1 MHLHIYKTSSCW
13 AVFFWPTAFFDFCMT
28 SESYPYHLKVA
39 ASAFVCVLFFPSMF
53 TSFIILPINHF
64 NFESQT
70 PEEWKKTMQVL
81 DYQLFSVEKRTKI
94 SSVNFLSLEYDH
106 PTGPRHNVFPNQ
118 LLARQSHRA
127 GSPASRPSVRQVA
140 VLSVPLV
147 DLTYFCLS
155 GWIPDVSAFLVN
167 CDINKKK
174 QLMLELPWLPHTS
187 SSQLNSS
194 ISFRQEK
201 HKYIIAVLDCV
212 LCGK

>member
-39 ASAFVCVLFFPSMF
+39 ACAFVCVLFFPSLF

-81 DYQLFSVEKRTKI
+81 DYQLFSVEKRTNNI
-94 SSVNFLSLEYDH
+94 QYYFLSLEYDH
-106 PTGPRHNVFPNQ
+106 PTWPPHIVVPNQ
-118 LLARQSHRA
+118 LLARQSHRV
-127 GSPASRPSVRQVA
+127 GSPASTPSVRQVA
-140 VLSVPLV
+140 VLSVPSV
-147 DLTYFCLS
+147 DLSYFCLS

-174 QLMLELPWLPHTS
+174 QLMLELPWWPHTS
-187 SSQLNSS
+187 LHQLNSS
-194 ISFRQEK
+194 SFFRRGK
-201 HKYIIAVLDCV
+201 HKDIMAVFDCV
-212 LCGK
+212 